1 MNPRIKLISALAGIF
16 VCGAV
21 SGALVTWAMTPPPKA
36 RPPMGPRPLLE
47 QFARNQASRLVEQ
60 LKLTEEQRRQFDPL
74 MERTKNE
81 LSALDQD
88 ARKQTAQV
96 FERLHADLN
105 KILTPEQRTKFTKL
119 REQQLERMRKHIQ
132 QNGPRR
138 NREDGRPGQGVGP
151 GQDGPREK
159 GLPPPP
165 PGQGEEAPP
174 AQPPSS

>member
-1 MNPRIKLISALAGIF
+1 MNPRVKLISALAGIF

-21 SGALVTWAMTPPPKA
+21 SGALVTWALTPPPKV
-36 RPPMGPRPLLE
+36 RPQMGPRPLIE

-60 LKLTEEQRRQFDPL
+60 LKLTEEQRKQVDPL

-96 FERLHADLN
+96 FERLHADLS
-105 KILTPEQRTKFTKL
+105 KILTPEQRTKLTKL

-132 QNGPRR
+132 QNGTRR
-138 NREDGRPGQGVGP
+138 NREEGRPPQGSGP
-151 GQDGPREK
+151 TQDGGRER

-165 PGQGEEAPP
+165 PERGEDAPP
-174 AQPPSS
+174 PPAS